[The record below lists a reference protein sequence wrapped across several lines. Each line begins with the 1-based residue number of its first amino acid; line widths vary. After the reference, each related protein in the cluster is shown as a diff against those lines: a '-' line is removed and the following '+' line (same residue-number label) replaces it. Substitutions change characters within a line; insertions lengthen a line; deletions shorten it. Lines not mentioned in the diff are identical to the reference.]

1 MSTCCCYIFFS
12 EFFFVRIGTKYKDTL
27 TEQKNFKKKLKILAM
42 KKITGYT
49 QRVYEKVILKEFT
62 LPALQVLSLNLAP
75 TISLYLYCEGGNSSI
90 QLF

>member
-1 MSTCCCYIFFS
+1 
-12 EFFFVRIGTKYKDTL
+12 
-27 TEQKNFKKKLKILAM
+27 M